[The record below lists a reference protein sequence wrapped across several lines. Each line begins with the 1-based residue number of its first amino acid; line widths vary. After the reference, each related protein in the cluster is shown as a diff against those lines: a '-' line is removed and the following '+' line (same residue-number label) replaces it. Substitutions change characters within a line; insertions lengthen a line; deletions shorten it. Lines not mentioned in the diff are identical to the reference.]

1 MAQNE
6 RAIAAVRDA
15 GIEPEIGFIM
25 FEPASTLEDIHENLK
40 FLERN
45 RLLDRLGRTA
55 NLLYHYHIPFKG
67 TLGYEQAL
75 KQKMLVPEGLFGF
88 EGRLLYEDYRVGWLA
103 GIMRSLCR
111 FILKE
116 MGQNTSNIYWNA
128 ETGKAKAFRPVN
140 DRLVEIFKRIL
151 NTATGLERLPE
162 ADRTEKRLTQAREEL
177 AQALARSG

>member
-40 FLERN
+40 FLEGN

-55 NLLYHYHIPFKG
+55 NLLCRYHIPFKG
-67 TLGYEQAL
+67 TFGYELAL

-111 FILKE
+111 FILKK
-116 MGQNTSNIYWNA
+116 MG
-128 ETGKAKAFRPVN
+128 
-140 DRLVEIFKRIL
+140 
-151 NTATGLERLPE
+151 
-162 ADRTEKRLTQAREEL
+162 
-177 AQALARSG
+177 